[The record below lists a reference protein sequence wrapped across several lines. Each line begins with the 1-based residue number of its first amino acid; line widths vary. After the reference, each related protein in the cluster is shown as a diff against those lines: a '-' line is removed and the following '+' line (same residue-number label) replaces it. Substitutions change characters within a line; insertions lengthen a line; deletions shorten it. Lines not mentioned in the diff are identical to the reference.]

1 MRFPIS
7 LACAVAVAAVPGAA
21 AGPLSLVS
29 ASEEITAVSSKVHNG
44 YARERLKDGS
54 FKPETYAF
62 AVGGF
67 MSRQGDDSIDKLGF
81 DSISKTIRAQLDGQK
96 YLPSHD
102 LSKID
107 LLIVVYWGTTF
118 GTSRIH
124 TMQGGFKDAIDLNN
138 ASLLG
143 FDSDGV
149 FGRGFAD
156 PSNMRSA
163 ILKQTHAEVMS
174 AIEMDRYYVILL
186 AIDFQE
192 VWKHKKVKLL
202 WETRI
207 SLSERRHEFDKEI
220 PVMMQYASRYLGQD
234 SHGLVMKPVPEG
246 HVEIGAVKSLG
257 DEPQGPKGDKGQA
270 PSGP

>member
-1 MRFPIS
+1 MRSPI
-7 LACAVAVAAVPGAA
+7 LRAFAAVLAVAPAAA
-21 AGPLSLVS
+21 AGPLSLIS
-29 ASEEITAVSSKVHNG
+29 ASEDITAVSSKVHNG
-44 YARERLKDGS
+44 YVRVRLQDGS

-67 MSRQGDDSIDKLGF
+67 MSPRSDDSIDKLGF
-81 DSISKTIRAQLDGQK
+81 DSISKTIRAQLDDQK

-102 LSKID
+102 LNKID

-118 GTSRIH
+118 GTSKSNA
-124 TMQGGFKDAIDLNN
+124 MPGGFKDAIDLNN

-156 PSNMRSA
+156 PSNMRAA
-163 ILKQTHAEVMS
+163 ILRETHAEVMS
-174 AIEMDRYYVILL
+174 AIELDRYYVILL

-192 VWKHKKVKLL
+192 VWKHKRVKLL

-207 SLSERRHEFDKEI
+207 SLSERHHEFDREL
-220 PVMMQYASRYLGQD
+220 PVMMQYAARYLGQD
-234 SHGLVMKPVPEG
+234 SHRLVMKPVPEG
-246 HVEIGAVKSLG
+246 HVDVGDVKSLG
-257 DEPQGPKGDKGQA
+257 EAPQGQKGDQGKA

>member
-1 MRFPIS
+1 M
-7 LACAVAVAAVPGAA
+7 
-21 AGPLSLVS
+21 
-29 ASEEITAVSSKVHNG
+29 SSKVHNG
-44 YARERLKDGS
+44 YVREKLPDGS

-67 MSRQGDDSIDKLGF
+67 MSPRGDDSIDKLGF
-81 DSISKTIRAQLDGQK
+81 DSISKTIRVQLDAQK

-102 LSKID
+102 LNKID

-118 GTSRIH
+118 GTGG
-124 TMQGGFKDAIDLNN
+124 TQAMAGGFKDQMDLNN
-138 ASLLG
+138 ASFMG

-149 FGRGFAD
+149 FSAGFAD

-163 ILKQTHAEVMS
+163 ILKQTHAAVMS
-174 AIEMDRYYVILL
+174 AIELNRYYVILL

-207 SLSERRHEFDKEI
+207 SLSERHHDFGQELPI
-220 PVMMQYASRYLGQD
+220 MMQYAAKYIGQD

-246 HVEIGAVKSLG
+246 RVDIGAVKSLG
-257 DEPQGPKGDKGQA
+257 ELPVKEGDGAGKPA
-270 PSGP
+270 AKP